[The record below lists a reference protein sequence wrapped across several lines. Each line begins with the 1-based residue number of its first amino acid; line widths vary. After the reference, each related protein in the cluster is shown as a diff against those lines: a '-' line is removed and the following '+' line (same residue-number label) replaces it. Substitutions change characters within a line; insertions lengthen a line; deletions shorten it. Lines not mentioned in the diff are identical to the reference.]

1 MERLD
6 IVGDS
11 SPFFNINKK
20 EEKKSRKAKSGKVFS
35 SSLSGAQKKNEE
47 EEIRSILEIAAG
59 EEVRLEDALDE
70 IHEIGEE
77 LKENPK
83 LSLVKDYRRA
93 VGLFIRYVVKKGFTL
108 EKQKL
113 RGFKVLKLPPGQQP
127 ELTVIQIVDRKLD
140 ELARQILENQRD
152 QLEIL
157 RRIDEIYGILV
168 DIST

>member
-11 SPFFNINKK
+11 SPYLNVNKK
-20 EEKKSRKAKSGKVFS
+20 EKNKSRKAKGKKVFS
-35 SSLSGAQKKNEE
+35 GTLAGAREHDEE
-47 EEIRSILEIAAG
+47 QQLRSIFGISEGRQVDLE
-59 EEVRLEDALDE
+59 EALDD

-77 LKENPK
+77 LKDNPK

-93 VGLFIRYVVKKGFTL
+93 VGVFVRYVVKNGFSL
-108 EKQKL
+108 EKHKL
-113 RGFKVLKLPPGQQP
+113 RGFKVLKIPKGQQP
-127 ELTVIQIVDRKLD
+127 ELTVIRIVDKKLD
-140 ELARQILENQRD
+140 ELARQILENQKD

-168 DIST
+168 DITT